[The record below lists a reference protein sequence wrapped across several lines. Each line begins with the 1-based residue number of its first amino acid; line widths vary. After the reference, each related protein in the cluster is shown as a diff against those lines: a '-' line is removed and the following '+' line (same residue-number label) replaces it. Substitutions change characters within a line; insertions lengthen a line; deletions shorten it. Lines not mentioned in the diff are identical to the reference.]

1 MNKEMIISSTR
12 HETRVAI
19 LEDDQVVELF
29 IEREQS
35 RGVVGNI
42 YKGRVSKVLPG
53 MQSAFVDLG
62 LERDAFL
69 YVTDVI
75 SPTAESL
82 ESDDGPVSPAL
93 AEALTGEPAR
103 ADAAE
108 VVEAN
113 ESAAI
118 DPGELAHGEIAHDE
132 STELARREFV
142 EAADVELAESAGEGE
157 FIPDVDAVEPAG
169 HAALEERDPSAGLN
183 GQAPRPGP
191 DAATRS
197 AGGRPERRSRERT
210 QPDTRIEDLLQQGQE
225 VVVQVVKEPLG
236 TKGARITSHL
246 SLPGRFLV
254 YMPTVDHIGVSR
266 KIESRD
272 ERRRLRSIVQK
283 FREDTGLPGG
293 CIIRTAAANRPDNDI
308 LADLTYFQQVWQDI
322 QRRRESERTPAVL
335 FREES
340 LVTKLLRDLL
350 NEQFQAIR
358 IDNAEEYQRV
368 VAFVQRVMPSM
379 TPRVKHY
386 AKEYP
391 IFDEY
396 GVQSEIDK
404 ALRSKVWLK
413 SGGYIV
419 INQTEALVAI
429 DVNTGRYVGKKSAGR
444 LEDTIVKTNL
454 EAARE
459 IVRQVR
465 LRDLGGIIVLDFID
479 MEEKKNRQKVAQALE
494 QELRRDRAPS
504 KSVQVSDFGLIII
517 TRKRVKSSLERMLTE
532 PCPYCSGTGTIK
544 ASATI
549 CYDILTEV
557 RKVRSELDGYS
568 LVLRVNPEIAR
579 ALKDESRSVFRELES
594 VVGRPVTVRAD
605 EQLHHEQFD
614 LMAI

>member
-1 MNKEMIISSTR
+1 MIISSTS

-19 LEDDQVVELF
+19 LEDDQVVEVF
-29 IEREQS
+29 IEREHS

-69 YVTDVI
+69 YVSDVI
-75 SPTAESL
+75 SPTEDALEDEDEPLTAAAEI
-82 ESDDGPVSPAL
+82 PADAPADAGD
-93 AEALTGEPAR
+93 AEAAAGEAPADD
-103 ADAAE
+103 ADAAADE
-108 VVEAN
+108 PTATAP
-113 ESAAI
+113 AAA
-118 DPGELAHGEIAHDE
+118 GSE
-132 STELARREFV
+132 TTARVNGRTDRRGRE
-142 EAADVELAESAGEGE
+142 
-157 FIPDVDAVEPAG
+157 
-169 HAALEERDPSAGLN
+169 
-183 GQAPRPGP
+183 
-191 DAATRS
+191 RS
-197 AGGRPERRSRERT
+197 APT
-210 QPDTRIEDLLQQGQE
+210 ARIEDLLHEGQE

-272 ERRRLRSIVQK
+272 ERRRLRTIVQR
-283 FREDTGLPGG
+283 FREQTSLPGG
-293 CIIRTAAANRPDNDI
+293 VIIRTAASNRSEEDI
-308 LADLTYFQQVWQDI
+308 LTDLTYFQQIWTEI
-322 QRRRESERTPAVL
+322 QRRRETERTPAVL

-350 NEQFQAIR
+350 TEQFQAIR
-358 IDNAEEYQRV
+358 IDDDAEYGRI
-368 VAFVQRVMPSM
+368 VAFVQRVMPNM
-379 TPRVKHY
+379 LPRVRHY
-386 AKEYP
+386 TKDYP

-396 GVQSEIDK
+396 GVQGEIDK

-454 EAARE
+454 EAVRE

-479 MEEKKNRQKVAQALE
+479 MEEKKNRQKVAQAVE
-494 QELRRDRAPS
+494 QELRKDRAPS
-504 KSVQVSDFGLIII
+504 KAVQVSDFGLIII
-517 TRKRVKSSLERMLTE
+517 TRKRVKSSLERQLTE

-544 ASATI
+544 TSATI

-557 RKVRSELDGYS
+557 KKVSHELDGYS

-579 ALKDESRSVFRELES
+579 ALKDESRGVLRELES
-594 VVGRPVTVRAD
+594 TVGRSVTVRPD

-614 LMAI
+614 VMAI